1 MAMSDKNAD
10 LNKTESAMKSVIN
23 FSFWFFGFV
32 NGMIVGVIIAS
43 LIFMIK

>member
-23 FSFWFFGFV
+23 FIFWVFGFIS
-32 NGMIVGVIIAS
+32 GMIIGVIIAS